1 MGIFLLG
8 VLVTMLPWFEEQA
21 AHAGPSGVK
30 VFLAASPDVRVQKEC
45 FGILAT
51 SLTAQIAETRTM
63 VPARSAADADVVVQ
77 VKECRTADVPRVGGE
92 VGVGARVAGPGRG
105 ITQTR
110 ASVVGQLAT
119 VGRVVLVV
127 DDRGRA
133 REFSP
138 ATCDAPLPEAV
149 RSATASLLAWI
160 KATN

>member
-21 AHAGPSGVK
+21 AQAGPSRVK
-30 VFLAASPDVRVQKEC
+30 VFLAASPDVRVQKDC
-45 FGILAT
+45 YAILAS
-51 SLTAQIAETRTM
+51 SLTAQIAEAKTM

-77 VKECRTADVPRVGGE
+77 VKECRTADVPRIGGE
-92 VGVGARVAGPGRG
+92 VSVSARVGGHGHG

-110 ASVVGQLAT
+110 MSVLGQLAT
-119 VGRVVLVV
+119 VGRVILVV
-127 DDRGRA
+127 DDRGRP

-138 ATCDAPLPEAV
+138 ASCDAPLPEAA

>member
-21 AHAGPSGVK
+21 AQAGPSRLK
-30 VFLAASPDVRVQKEC
+30 VFLAASPDVRVQKDC
-45 FGILAT
+45 FAVLAT

-77 VKECRTADVPRVGGE
+77 VKECRAVDVPKVGGE
-92 VGVGARVAGPGRG
+92 VGVSARVAGQGRG

-110 ASVVGQLAT
+110 TSVLGQLAT
-119 VGRVVLVV
+119 VGRVTLVV

-138 ATCDAPLPEAV
+138 ASSDAPLPEAA